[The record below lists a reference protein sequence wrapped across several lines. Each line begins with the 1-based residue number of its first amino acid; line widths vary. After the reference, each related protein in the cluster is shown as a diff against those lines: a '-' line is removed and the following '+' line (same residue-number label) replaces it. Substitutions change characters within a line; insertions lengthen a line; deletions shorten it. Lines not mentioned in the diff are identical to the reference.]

1 MYEFINCVEK
11 KNGTN
16 GYRISIC
23 HVKHNHEVWIAFD
36 KNPFCELVYEYFQV
50 HYTWKNAKRSM
61 FNLTLRPTKTLA
73 ESQKLSEKKIKDLEL
88 KIK

>member
-1 MYEFINCVEK
+1 MYEFINRVEK
-11 KNGTN
+11 RNGTN
-16 GYRISIC
+16 GYSISIC

-50 HYTWKNAKRSM
+50 HYTWKNTRRSM
-61 FNLTLRPTKTLA
+61 SNLTLRPTKTLA
-73 ESQKLSEKKIKDLEL
+73 ESQKLLEKKIKDLEL

>member
-1 MYEFINCVEK
+1 MYEFINCIEK
-11 KNGTN
+11 RNGIN

-23 HVKHNHEVWIAFD
+23 HVKHNDEMWIAFD
-36 KNPFCELVYEYFQV
+36 ENLCEPVYEYFQV

-73 ESQKLSEKKIKDLEL
+73 ESQKLLEKKIKDLEL
-88 KIK
+88 NIK